1 MAMSTIS
8 VHPEVRDRLKTFGH
22 AGMTHEEILMA
33 LMDRV
38 QRDAFVEDL
47 RKQYL
52 STPRKSYV
60 ALDDL

>member
-1 MAMSTIS
+1 MTATIA
-8 VHPEVRDRLKTFGH
+8 VPEEVRDRLKTYGH
-22 AGMTHEEILMA
+22 AGMTYTEILTS

-38 QRDAFVEDL
+38 QREEFVRDL

-60 ALDDL
+60 DLEDL